1 MMNLI
6 PKISCNGNGNN
17 NGSNANDFVVT
28 ITKSTEAGRFV
39 ADKTRAE
46 IATAFAA
53 GKRIAF
59 LLTLNNTAY
68 QIDDIAVKTID
79 DEPWII
85 LRERGA
91 APHPNLWIVYGPT
104 TDDGDMLYVTS
115 ERIDWGGFKDLS
127 VSTLTVPGAVTERF
141 YNWECGELDS
151 LTVTTFPED
160 GVWRIS
166 FTSGST
172 PTVLALPQGLLGLDG
187 FTPAANTE
195 YVLELAFGIGYV
207 GIPVVEEEEEEEEEG
222 EE

>member
-6 PKISCNGNGNN
+6 PNISCNGNGNN
-17 NGSNANDFVVT
+17 DGSSKNDFVVT
-28 ITKSTEAGRFV
+28 VQKSPEAGRFV

-59 LLTLNNTAY
+59 LLTLNNTVY
-68 QIDDIAVKTID
+68 QIDEITVRTID
-79 DEPWII
+79 GEPWII
-85 LRERGA
+85 LQEFGR
-91 APHPNLWIVYGPT
+91 APHPDLYIVYGPT
-104 TDDGDMLYVTS
+104 TDDGEMLYVS
-115 ERIDWGGFKDLS
+115 CAQSLDGIQLS
-127 VSTLTVPGAVTERF
+127 GSTATIPGAVTQNLF
-141 YNWECGELDS
+141 SWEFGELS
-151 LTVTTFPED
+151 ALTITTYPED
-160 GVWRIS
+160 GIWQIC

-172 PTVLALPQGLLGLDG
+172 PTIITLPEGLLGLDD
-187 FTPAANTE
+187 FEPEANTE

>member
-127 VSTLTVPGAVTERF
+127 VSTLTVPGAVTERL

-172 PTVLALPQGLLGLDG
+172 PTVISLPEGLIGLDD
-187 FTPAANTE
+187 FEPQANTE

-207 GIPVVEEEEEEEEEG
+207 GIPVVEEEEEEEEE
-222 EE
+222 